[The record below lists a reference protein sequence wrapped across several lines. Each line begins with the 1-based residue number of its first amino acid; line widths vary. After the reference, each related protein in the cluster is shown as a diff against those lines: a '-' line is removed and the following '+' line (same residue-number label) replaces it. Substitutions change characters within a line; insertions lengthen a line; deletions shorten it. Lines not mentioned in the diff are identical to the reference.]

1 MFKLKFC
8 FHYFPVYIDNISF
21 FQSAQ
26 VAQNFN
32 LPILFFITRSRPSH
46 QRTTMH
52 FYLSS
57 VLATLALFVGLE
69 LASASFAGQI
79 HHAHRHSS
87 RTRLQGRYHQ
97 RTPRA
102 DATRCAV
109 SQVDL
114 QALRVETEAFQE
126 WIGTWLDT
134 ADKTDPKSAIAQVN
148 QEFQAYNMWL
158 KVWLDSHISIEGLPP
173 FPGTTSTIP
182 VTAASAS
189 AQAYIPD
196 GVTPITSNLSAE
208 TSPPL
213 PSSTSLPG
221 ISLIITASTS
231 AQPPLPVVFTAI
243 SSNANRLTATSA
255 PVPSQSAS
263 KSKELVVYYGQSL
276 ATAETTLAQVCENE
290 NVDMVILAFLTHF
303 AGPGGYPIID
313 FGAACGGQ
321 TQQMLNAGA
330 AGLLSCPLLASY
342 ITKCQ
347 GTGKK
352 VLLSLG
358 GGTSDV
364 ALPDDENAKKVA
376 KQLWNLFGAGKS
388 ENPGLRPF
396 GNVTLDGFDIGESYP
411 SIRNYFQRIQYIF

>member
-1 MFKLKFC
+1 M
-8 FHYFPVYIDNISF
+8 HRWHRTSTY
-21 FQSAQ
+21 
-26 VAQNFN
+26 
-32 LPILFFITRSRPSH
+32 RSRPSH

-114 QALRVETEAFQE
+114 QALQVETEAFHE

-148 QEFQAYNMWL
+148 QEFQAYNIWL
-158 KVWLDSHISIEGLPP
+158 KVWLDSHISIEGLPQ
-173 FPGTTSTIP
+173 FPGNTSIPATIP
-182 VTAASAS
+182 ITAASAS
-189 AQAYIPD
+189 AQP
-196 GVTPITSNLSAE
+196 T
-208 TSPPL
+208 
-213 PSSTSLPG
+213 
-221 ISLIITASTS
+221 
-231 AQPPLPVVFTAI
+231 LPVVITAI
-243 SSNANRLTATSA
+243 SSNANRLTATPA

-263 KSKELVVYYGQSL
+263 KSKELVVYYGQSP

-313 FGAACGGQ
+313 FSAACGGQ

-411 SIRNYFQRIQYIF
+411 SIRNYFQMIQYIF